1 LLADSHALRQ
11 RDDLGCRGGSASA
24 VSVSCEIKV
33 SQEIG
38 PKLSAGAGI
47 DVYDF
52 FSGCGGTTAG
62 LSAAGLSPK
71 IAVDFDADALETYS
85 MNFPN
90 SVPILHDITKLHT
103 WELESHFEKSRDRP
117 VLFCACAPCQP
128 FSKQNR
134 QKQPHDA
141 RASLLRHLRR
151 FVERFRPE
159 LLFVEN
165 VPGLGREP
173 EDGPSPLDELKE
185 LLADLS
191 YSHDTGIL
199 HAQDYG
205 VPQSRRRLL
214 VVASQFGPI
223 KLPKPTHGMYNQP
236 HLTVADAIGDLPPIA
251 AGESHGEMLNHRAAG
266 LSALNMRR
274 IQMARAGG
282 SWRDWNDDLRLAC
295 HEGIT
300 GYTDVYGR
308 MSWSRPAPPLTTR
321 CISLSNGRFGH
332 PEQDRAI
339 SVREAACLQ
348 TFDRDFQFAGN
359 LASMAKQI
367 GNAVPVRLA
376 QAVGEMFN
384 EHVARHY
391 WSDNGKS

>member
-1 LLADSHALRQ
+1 MLAGLRRLEQ
-11 RDDLGCRGGSASA
+11 KSGPQTRGDDVSRLAAS
-24 VSVSCEIKV
+24 CDPEFW
-33 SQEIG
+33 QEETITST
-38 PKLSAGAGI
+38 PCSEI

-62 LSAAGLSPK
+62 LKKAGLNPK
-71 IAVDFDADALETYS
+71 VAIDFDPDALKTYAC
-85 MNFPN
+85 NFPE
-90 SVPILHDITKLHT
+90 SKAILRDIAELHT
-103 WELESHFEKSRDRP
+103 SELESFFERARVKP

-134 QKQPHDA
+134 QKQVRDV

-173 EDGPSPLDELKE
+173 EAGASPLDELKE
-185 LLADLS
+185 LLADLG
-191 YSHDTGIL
+191 YFHDIGTV
-199 HAQDYG
+199 HAPDFG

-214 VVASQFGPI
+214 VMASQFGPI
-223 KLPKPTHGMYNQP
+223 TLPKPTHGTPDRP
-236 HLTVADAIGDLPPIA
+236 HLTVADAIGDLPPLA
-251 AGESHGEMLNHRAAG
+251 AGESHPGALNHRAAG
-266 LSALNMRR
+266 LSQINLRR
-274 IQMARAGG
+274 IRSARPGG
-282 SWRDWNDDLRLAC
+282 NWRDWGDDLRLAC
-295 HEGIT
+295 HKAVT

-348 TFDRDFQFAGN
+348 SFDRDFEFVGS

-376 QAVGEMFN
+376 EVVGKRFR
-384 EHVARHY
+384 EHVAQHHRRA
-391 WSDNGKS
+391 DG

>member
-1 LLADSHALRQ
+1 MLAVSHALPQ
-11 RDDLGCRGGSASA
+11 RDDLDSRTGAGSAT
-24 VSVSCEIKV
+24 VGSV
-33 SQEIG
+33 
-38 PKLSAGAGI
+38 GI

-62 LSAAGLSPK
+62 LKAAGLAPK
-71 IAVDFDADALETYS
+71 IAVDFDADALGTYAI
-85 MNFPN
+85 NFPE
-90 SVPILHDITKLHT
+90 SVAIRQDIAQLQT
-103 WELESHFEKSRDRP
+103 WELESHFEKSRTRP

-134 QKQPHDA
+134 QKRPHDA

-173 EDGPSPLDELKE
+173 ADGPSPLDELRE
-185 LLADLS
+185 LLADLC
-191 YSHDTGIL
+191 YFHDADIV
-199 HAQDYG
+199 HAQDFG

-214 VVASQFGPI
+214 VAASQFGPI
-223 KLPKPTHGMYNQP
+223 KLPEPTYGTPEQP
-236 HLTVADAIGDLPPIA
+236 HLTVADAIRDLPPIA
-251 AGESHGEMLNHRAAG
+251 AGESHPEELDHRAAG
-266 LSALNMRR
+266 LSKLNMRR
-274 IQMARAGG
+274 IQQARAGG
-282 SWRDWNDDLRLAC
+282 SWREWGDDLRLAC
-295 HEGIT
+295 HDGVS

-308 MSWSRPAPPLTTR
+308 MTWSRPAPPLTTR

-332 PEQDRAI
+332 PDQDRAI

-348 TFDRDFQFAGN
+348 TFDRDFKFVGS

-376 QAVGEMFN
+376 QSVGEMFR
-384 EHVARHY
+384 EHVKLY
-391 WSDNGKS
+391 WSADGQN